1 MFVHLSPVTWQ
12 GVEHDNLSTP
22 LDRITQ
28 SVAEPVIRSFQVFH
42 VSNFRLAAGQPLQSP
57 WKQCGSWRAKD
68 FKEGNVILNIK
79 LTPAITE
86 TGQWKVCF
94 RSASGNN
101 MTLKEP
107 RMIEDGV
114 PATAGMIARTEGLP
128 SALHLTR
135 SASVTRES
143 NNILQVLIDSP
154 DIQVKCTTGPR
165 PASHSAI
172 AGVPSSKLVATASM
186 GPVTTLRTPAAW
198 KGPSFPAPLP
208 ASLSARVSVSS
219 MPQLVGMP
227 VRDHEAGFLR
237 LLHAVFYRA
246 AIGICIVPVRA
257 SAASAS
263 CSSGE
268 PPWVSAAASVRRV
281 GLGIPLSAM
290 VRRPIL
296 QPPSLGFPRA
306 KKKGL
311 RIGVQEGLKGL
322 LGLRSKRDLLSVPAP
337 PALVVERFVN
347 RDVARGVDVGRSHDD
362 QFPSPYT
369 TQPLELDHGGDV
381 GAHEGKDDGDV
392 EVPARFHAQELGPTV
407 RPATACN
414 P

>member
-1 MFVHLSPVTWQ
+1 MEKTAPWLFVITLWTQVGLGGEAVRRVPIPSPAQYRWHEQERIMFVHLSPVTWQ

-143 NNILQVLIDSP
+143 NNMLQVLIDSP

-172 AGVPSSKLVATASM
+172 AGVPSSKLVATASIR
-186 GPVTTLRTPAAW
+186 PVTTLRTPAAW

-246 AIGICIVPVRA
+246 AIGICIVPFALRPLRLPVLPA
-257 SAASAS
+257 S
-263 CSSGE
+263 
-268 PPWVSAAASVRRV
+268 
-281 GLGIPLSAM
+281 L
-290 VRRPIL
+290 
-296 QPPSLGFPRA
+296 LGF
-306 KKKGL
+306 
-311 RIGVQEGLKGL
+311 L
-322 LGLRSKRDLLSVPAP
+322 LPL
-337 PALVVERFVN
+337 
-347 RDVARGVDVGRSHDD
+347 
-362 QFPSPYT
+362 QFA
-369 TQPLELDHGGDV
+369 G
-381 GAHEGKDDGDV
+381 
-392 EVPARFHAQELGPTV
+392 
-407 RPATACN
+407 
-414 P
+414 